1 MGSGRR
7 MNSNRRILQTRS
19 RINRS
24 GNPLRKNRSLHI
36 VHKLVETDDNTTLIE
51 QRRDLIKN
59 IQERIIIE
67 ILNLSK
73 YRDI

>member
-7 MNSNRRILQTRS
+7 MNPNRGILQTRS

-36 VHKLVETDDNTTLIE
+36 VYKSVETDDNLTLIE
-51 QRRDLIKN
+51 RRRDLIKN
-59 IQERIIIE
+59 TQERDIVE
-67 ILNLSK
+67 IFNLSK
-73 YRDI
+73 NRNI